1 MKELRL
7 LSYSFQ
13 IKLGNR
19 VVHSLDNV
27 VLGEPTDAW
36 GVIAELSVKF
46 ATPGHR
52 VLVKDEH
59 GSVVIMAGL
68 VGAKASATKVAA

>member
-1 MKELRL
+1 MP
-7 LSYSFQ
+7 SYSFQ

-19 VVHSLDNV
+19 VLHSLEDV
-27 VLGEPTDAW
+27 PLADPTDAW
-36 GVIAELSVKF
+36 GVIAELAGLF
-46 ATPGHR
+46 AIPGYR